1 MENSDRVRNGMHLLV
16 TGGAGFIGSNFVRL
30 ESQKCDKWGSI
41 TVVDAL
47 TYAGNKSN
55 IEDLIQSNVVS
66 FHHGNILDASLM
78 NVLTK
83 GIDVVVNFAAESH
96 VDNSIKNS
104 DIFIKTNVLGTNVLL
119 DASKQNSVK
128 HFIQISTDEVYGSI
142 PSGSWKEDDILNPSS
157 PYSASKAGADLLAL
171 SYFHTFGMD
180 VRVTRCSNNYGPMQF
195 PEKIIPFFISQLI
208 KRQKIP
214 IYGDGQNIRDWL
226 HVNDHCAG
234 ISLVIAN
241 GQPGQ
246 IYNLGGGKE
255 ITNIDLAKIILS
267 ELDMGT
273 EFIKFVD
280 DRKGHDFRYS
290 VDCSRANR
298 ELGYIPKIDFNEGIL
313 KTIEWYLAHDFAK
326 IQKR

>member
-1 MENSDRVRNGMHLLV
+1 
-16 TGGAGFIGSNFVRL
+16 
-30 ESQKCDKWGSI
+30 
-41 TVVDAL
+41 
-47 TYAGNKSN
+47 
-55 IEDLIQSNVVS
+55 
-66 FHHGNILDASLM
+66 
-78 NVLTK
+78 
-83 GIDVVVNFAAESH
+83 
-96 VDNSIKNS
+96 
-104 DIFIKTNVLGTNVLL
+104 
-119 DASKQNSVK
+119 
-128 HFIQISTDEVYGSI
+128 
-142 PSGSWKEDDILNPSS
+142 
-157 PYSASKAGADLLAL
+157 
-171 SYFHTFGMD
+171 
-180 VRVTRCSNNYGPMQF
+180 MQF